1 MDMKDVRKMAVS
13 SGLFDTSEIRR
24 AIAFLHDLGSLQH
37 FTTHFLK
44 SRVVIDPQ
52 WIVDVMARV
61 VNVKE
66 SVIKDGKLRHCDV
79 RKVWKE
85 FPKHLDEWLLRLTEE
100 YDLTFPLADKSL
112 NLVPC
117 LLPEN
122 PPPNFKWPDV
132 RKGERETKMIYK
144 FHYLPLGLF
153 NRVQVTSS
161 PIMHQSVMY
170 LIKCSCTQVRLY
182 FYSDSSFIWRRGS
195 LLRKNKHVALMTQ
208 TRASEVLVRAQGARP
223 ENMLF
228 LVHEVF
234 DTLIK
239 ESFHG
244 VKFDFQVPCPECS
257 KEVRRILVIAS
268 KTFENFV

>member
-1 MDMKDVRKMAVS
+1 MKDVRKMAVS

-79 RKVWKE
+79 RKIWKE

-100 YDLTFPLADKSL
+100 YDLTFPLTDKSL

-144 FHYLPLGLF
+144 FQYLPLGLF
-153 NRVQVTSS
+153 NRVQVTSP

-170 LIKCSCTQVRLY
+170 LDKVLMY
-182 FYSDSSFIWRRGS
+182 AGAAV
-195 LLRKNKHVALMTQ
+195 LLLGLLLHLASWFASAQEQ
-208 TRASEVLVRAQGARP
+208 TRGADDADACVGSVGARARCASGKHALP
-223 ENMLF
+223 R
-228 LVHEVF
+228 
-234 DTLIK
+234 
-239 ESFHG
+239 SR
-244 VKFDFQVPCPECS
+244 S
-257 KEVRRILVIAS
+257 VRYSHQGIFPRS
-268 KTFENFV
+268 